1 MVDIGKLPERKKG
14 FDVTDMLLDVDPSCD
29 GPDSNGA
36 FNTAPATSPFV
47 DPKSGF
53 LRAKRRS
60 SFPPLGFGSGGGG
73 GNPGNTST
81 AGGHNRLD
89 KSGNPAT
96 PSSYYTQSRAGGLP
110 IHHHFLQHRFGD
122 TDNDSD
128 TDGKDYIL
136 LDLETKTD
144 IDELMDSEP
153 MREDVMNRL
162 ETAKQ
167 KEKMKEVLNDVDDY
181 IAQPHVVKRQS
192 LHPKRDVDQLI
203 SSGEHEQVSAVDA
216 TKSPKSLLS
225 RAGSIFQNRSRKNSL
240 FSTSQG
246 NLLRPKIS
254 GAQTEDIDDM
264 NAVYYPWTAEGLAAK
279 DLSSLLELAEK
290 LKNSK
295 LHHSKD
301 IERVIN
307 NDDIDNVVLVG
318 SQENIHSNKTT
329 SPKSPTSY
337 LHFPHT
343 NTPDAPFFK
352 DTTNTSAAALLNNNS
367 VNNNKSAT
375 TMSLHQS
382 APQIHK
388 VVNFVLP
395 ERSLI
400 SFSDA
405 SIPSSLR
412 QQSSS
417 GCSGT
422 PHPQHHHQHAT
433 KRDIDFYLNMAN
445 PETVQKVDLTEKKLD
460 FSEIVDMAERV
471 LRKSDAKMPPQQ
483 QQQRSKSFAAMS
495 STLQRLNS
503 GRTSVAGRSGG
514 VAGDVSIREFVEKG
528 VKRAM
533 SESSVCMDSLPR
545 IKFEPGRNAEIVK
558 EVRVKAVDVDAMLA
572 CSSNSDQ

>member
-14 FDVTDMLLDVDPSCD
+14 FDVTDMLLDVDSSYD
-29 GPDSNGA
+29 GPHSNGA
-36 FNTAPATSPFV
+36 FNIAPATSPFA
-47 DPKSGF
+47 DSKSGF
-53 LRAKRRS
+53 LRTKRRS
-60 SFPPLGFGSGGGG
+60 SFPPLGFGSGG

-110 IHHHFLQHRFGD
+110 IPHHFQHRFGD
-122 TDNDSD
+122 TNNDSD

-203 SSGEHEQVSAVDA
+203 SSGEHEQVSA
-216 TKSPKSLLS
+216 
-225 RAGSIFQNRSRKNSL
+225 
-240 FSTSQG
+240 G

-337 LHFPHT
+337 LHFPHA

-388 VVNFVLP
+388 VVKFVLP

-422 PHPQHHHQHAT
+422 SHPPQQHHHHQHAT

-471 LRKSDAKMPPQQ
+471 LRKSDAKMPPPQ